1 MNHHIT
7 IVQMYEI
14 FWLRQLRLISS
25 FLYFMYD
32 SAICVK
38 VYKNQVSCSVH
49 LTTMQTIW
57 VIKFLFPPKSFLKV
71 IPTTFAPSFRILF
84 QNEVYKCKVCKIKI
98 NNIGKLLCSFVLIYY
113 EHKRVE
119 GRDATVVCIYRVL
132 GNEGI
137 KSNTER

>member
-1 MNHHIT
+1 MRKSVQKSSIMLCSFGYNANYMSHKIT
-7 IVQMYEI
+7 
-14 FWLRQLRLISS
+14 
-25 FLYFMYD
+25 
-32 SAICVK
+32 
-38 VYKNQVSCSVH
+38 
-49 LTTMQTIW
+49 
-57 VIKFLFPPKSFLKV
+57 FPPKSFLKV

-84 QNEVYKCKVCKIKI
+84 RNEVYKCKVCKIKI

-137 KSNTER
+137 KSNRER